1 MKSHT
6 PRLLL
11 IKTGDSFPDVVAKHG
26 DFEALFQ
33 ARLPDH
39 ELTVWDARED
49 AQRDTLPPEHAE
61 FDGVLI
67 TGSHAM
73 VSDGEPWSEALKPWL
88 HEACERDLPILGVCY
103 GHQLLAEALGGKS
116 GYHPDGREVGTFE
129 VALTEAGQADAL
141 LGALPNRFPAHLTH
155 AQSVLTPP
163 AGAVVLACN
172 AHDPYQALRLGPRQW
187 SVQFHPE
194 FTSPVMRDYL
204 EHQRE
209 GLGEAGQNV
218 EALCEGIHATPEAND
233 LLEHFI
239 ALLEKSPADS
249 R

>member
-1 MKSHT
+1 MNQPT

-11 IKTGDSFPDVVAKHG
+11 IKTGDSFPDVIADHG

-39 ELTVWDARED
+39 ELIVWD
-49 AQRDTLPPEHAE
+49 AQRDKAAPEHAE

-73 VSDGEPWSEALKPWL
+73 VSDAEPWSEALKPWL
-88 HEACERDLPILGVCY
+88 HEAVVRNLPTLGVCY

-116 GYHPDGREVGTFE
+116 GYHPQGREVGTFE
-129 VALTEAGQADAL
+129 VTLTEAGQADEL
-141 LGALPNRFPAHLTH
+141 FHALPSRFPAHLTH

-163 AGAVVLACN
+163 AGSVVLASN
-172 AHDPYQALRLGPRQW
+172 AHEPYQALRLGPRQW

-194 FTSPVMRDYL
+194 FTAPVMRAYL
-204 EHQRE
+204 EHQQE
-209 GLGEAGQNV
+209 GLGEAGQSI
-218 EALCEGIHATPEAND
+218 EALREGIHTTPEANA

-239 ALLEKSPADS
+239 ALLETSPVAS
-249 R
+249 S

>member
-1 MKSHT
+1 M

-11 IKTGDSFPDVVAKHG
+11 IKTGNSFPDVIADHG

-33 ARLPDH
+33 AQLPDH
-39 ELTVWDARED
+39 ALTVWDARGN
-49 AQRDTLPPEHAE
+49 TPLPDHEAY
-61 FDGVLI
+61 DGVLI

-73 VSDGEPWSEALKPWL
+73 VSDAEPWSEALKPWL
-88 HEACERDLPILGVCY
+88 REACDRNLALLGVCY
-103 GHQLLAEALGGKS
+103 GHQLLAEALGGRS

-129 VALTEAGQADAL
+129 VTLTEAGRADTL
-141 LGALPNRFPAHLTH
+141 LGALPARFPAHLTH

-163 AGAVVLACN
+163 SGAVVLAAN
-172 AHDPYQALRLGPRQW
+172 AHDPYQVLRLGPRQW

-194 FTSPVMRDYL
+194 FTAPVLRAYL

-209 GLGEAGQNV
+209 GLLEAGQNV
-218 EALCEGIHATPEAND
+218 DALCESIDDTPEASG
-233 LLEHFI
+233 LLARF
-239 ALLEKSPADS
+239 AASVSSSP

>member
-1 MKSHT
+1 MKKRS

-11 IKTGDSFPDVVAKHG
+11 IKTGDSFPDVIADHG

-39 ELTVWDARED
+39 ELIVWD
-49 AQRDTLPPEHAE
+49 AQRDTAAPEHAA

-73 VSDGEPWSEALKPWL
+73 VSDAEPWSEALKPWL
-88 HEACERDLPILGVCY
+88 HEAVARDLPTLGVCY
-103 GHQLLAEALGGKS
+103 GHQLLTEALGGKS
-116 GYHPDGREVGTFE
+116 GYHPQGREIGTFE
-129 VALTEAGQADAL
+129 VTLTEAGQADEL
-141 LGALPNRFPAHLTH
+141 FSALPGRFPAHLTH
-155 AQSVLTPP
+155 AQSVLMPP
-163 AGAVVLACN
+163 AGSVVLASN
-172 AHDPYQALRLGPRQW
+172 AHEPHQALRLGPRQW

-194 FTSPVMRDYL
+194 FTAPVMHAYL
-204 EHQRE
+204 EHQQE
-209 GLGEAGQNV
+209 GLGEAGQSI
-218 EALCEGIHATPEAND
+218 EALREGIHATPEANA

-239 ALLEKSPADS
+239 ALLAKSPAS

>member
-1 MKSHT
+1 MTRRS

-11 IKTGDSFPDVVAKHG
+11 IKTGDSFPDIVAEHG

-33 ARLPDH
+33 ARLPDY
-39 ELTVWDARED
+39 ELTIWD
-49 AQRDTLPPEHAE
+49 AQRDTSAPEHAE
-61 FDGVLI
+61 VDAVLI

-73 VSDGEPWSEALKPWL
+73 VSDAEPWSEALKPWL
-88 HEACERDLPILGVCY
+88 REAVVRDLPTLGVCY

-116 GYHPDGREVGTFE
+116 GYHPQGREAGTFE
-129 VALTEAGQADAL
+129 VALTEAGQADDL
-141 LGALPNRFPAHLTH
+141 FGTLPGRFPAHLTH

-163 AGAVVLACN
+163 ASSVVLASN
-172 AHDPYQALRLGPRQW
+172 AHDPYQALRLGPNQW

-194 FTSPVMRDYL
+194 FTAPVMRAYL
-204 EHQRE
+204 EHQSK

-218 EALCEGIHATPEAND
+218 EALREGIRATSEANA
-233 LLEHFI
+233 LIEHFI
-239 ALLEKSPADS
+239 ALLRTSSADS

>member
-1 MKSHT
+1 MTRRS

-11 IKTGDSFPDVVAKHG
+11 IKTGDSFPDVVAEHG

-33 ARLPDH
+33 ARLPNH
-39 ELTVWDARED
+39 ELTVWDA
-49 AQRDTLPPEHAE
+49 QRDTSAPEHAE
-61 FDGVLI
+61 IDGVLI

-73 VSDGEPWSEALKPWL
+73 VSDAEPWSEALKPWL
-88 HEACERDLPILGVCY
+88 HEAFERDLPTLGVCY

-141 LGALPNRFPAHLTH
+141 LGTLPNRFPAHLTH

-194 FTSPVMRDYL
+194 FTSPVMRAYL

-209 GLGEAGQNV
+209 GLGEAGQNI
-218 EALCEGIHATPEAND
+218 EALREGIRATPEANA
-233 LLEHFI
+233 LIEHFI
-239 ALLEKSPADS
+239 ALLETSPADS